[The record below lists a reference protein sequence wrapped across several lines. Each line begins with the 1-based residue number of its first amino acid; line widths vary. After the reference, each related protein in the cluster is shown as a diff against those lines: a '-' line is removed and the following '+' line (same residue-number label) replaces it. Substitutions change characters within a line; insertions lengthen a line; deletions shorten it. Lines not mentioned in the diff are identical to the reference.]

1 MVSKVVKMIAG
12 LALCASLVPGAM
24 AQDDYPN
31 RTISLVVSYTAGGGT
46 DTLARLFADKVSQT
60 IGQKVI
66 VDNRPG
72 ANGNVGTEAV
82 ATAEADGHTILLGN
96 FGPMAV
102 NPALYPDMPHDPAV
116 ALQPVTQLAAAPL
129 AILINSEVPANTLA
143 EFIDY
148 AKTRPGE
155 LSFASAGAGT
165 SNQLGAELLNMV
177 AGTDLLHIPY
187 RGAAQ
192 AMTAVVSGE
201 VEMFIAPLP
210 SAMPHLESGSVK
222 ALALTGPERSPVL
235 PDLATTAELGF
246 GDIAITTWYG
256 ILAPK
261 DTPEAIIAKLQEQF
275 AGAAHAPDMVEWLSN
290 DGGATPIGSTPEEF
304 GAFIAAER
312 EKWAAVV
319 EAANITI
326 E

>member
-1 MVSKVVKMIAG
+1 MLKNVSKLMIG
-12 LALCASLVPGAM
+12 LALCAMAAPGVA

-31 RTISLVVSYTAGGGT
+31 RTISLVVSYTPGGGT
-46 DTLARLFADKVSQT
+46 DTLARLFADRVTQS

-72 ANGNVGTEAV
+72 ANGNVGTDAV
-82 ATAEADGHTILLGN
+82 AGAEPDGYMLLLGN

-102 NPALYPDMPHDPAV
+102 NPVLYPDMASDPAE

-129 AILINSEVPANTLA
+129 AILVNAEVPANSLA
-143 EFIDY
+143 EFIEY
-148 AKTRPGE
+148 AKSRPGE

-177 AGTDLLHIPY
+177 AGLDILHIPY

-201 VEMFIAPLP
+201 VEMFVAPLP
-210 SAMPHLESGSVK
+210 SAMPHLESGTVR

-235 PDLATTAELGF
+235 PELATTAELGF

-256 ILAPK
+256 ILVPK
-261 DTPEAIIAKLQEQF
+261 NTPETVVSKLQEEF
-275 AGAAHAPDMVEWLSN
+275 AGAARAPEMVKWLQN
-290 DGGATPIGSTPEEF
+290 DGGATPIGSTPDEF

-319 EAANITI
+319 EAAGITI